1 MVTEHL
7 KCAQGA
13 RELNFT
19 FYSVLIQIDLK
30 WIALKLRKQN
40 KNNEDCFICRKETD
54 KVYANIFNF
63 ENK

>member
-1 MVTEHL
+1 M
-7 KCAQGA
+7 G
-13 RELNFT
+13 NY
-19 FYSVLIQIDLK
+19 YSVLVQIDLK

-40 KNNEDCFICRKETD
+40 KNNEDCFICRKEAD